1 MWGSPRKAGYRPR
14 SVLQRVVLLC
24 VATAA
29 CGQPEAG
36 VDERSESANISSKQW
51 TLETLASRLAS
62 AGVHITHTEHNIRQ
76 PFMSVAA
83 VRLVASDH
91 SELQVFLYADHRA
104 RQHDTDRLDPHRAAP
119 PHMMITW
126 RLPPTLLVSGNMA
139 IILLTEHSATRDH
152 VKRAIA
158 HGP

>member
-1 MWGSPRKAGYRPR
+1 MQKFA
-14 SVLQRVVLLC
+14 VLLC
-24 VATAA
+24 ATTA
-29 CGQPEAG
+29 CGQPAAG
-36 VDERSESANISSKQW
+36 VDERNESANISSKQW
-51 TLETLASRLAS
+51 TLETLTERLAT
-62 AGVHITHTEHNIRQ
+62 AGVHITHTEHDIRQ

-83 VRLVASDH
+83 VRLIASDR

-104 RQHDTDRLDPHRAAP
+104 RQHDTDRLDPHRVAP

-126 RLPPTLLVSGNMA
+126 RLPPSLLVSGNLA
-139 IILLTEHSATRDH
+139 VILLTEHSATRDH